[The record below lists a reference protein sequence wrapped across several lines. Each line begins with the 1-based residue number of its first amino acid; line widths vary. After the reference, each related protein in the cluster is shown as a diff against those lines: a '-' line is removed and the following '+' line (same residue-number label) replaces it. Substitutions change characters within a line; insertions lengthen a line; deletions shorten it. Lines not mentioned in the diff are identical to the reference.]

1 MFKNVVPIKEEE
13 KKKKP
18 SSIEKPKPIIKVE
31 KKKLS
36 FL

>member
-1 MFKNVVPIKEEE
+1 MFKNVLPVKKEE
-13 KKKKP
+13 KKKKE

-31 KKKLS
+31 KKQLS